1 MGATKACNSS
11 CSLLGMLSNV
21 NVDTIIG
28 GGTNRESQLVVLDFN
43 GQALGIL
50 QSLADASQTHTTAA
64 RLTKRQSIAW
74 RRHLV
79 HCLKVGSLGSLEDL
93 ELALQLFLLLLS
105 AIFLVGFCAV
115 IGLEGLVVTFNL
127 HAALFDLTLGML

>member
-1 MGATKACNSS
+1 
-11 CSLLGMLSNV
+11 
-21 NVDTIIG
+21 
-28 GGTNRESQLVVLDFN
+28 
-43 GQALGIL
+43 
-50 QSLADASQTHTTAA
+50 
-64 RLTKRQSIAW
+64 
-74 RRHLV
+74 
-79 HCLKVGSLGSLEDL
+79 LKVGSLGSLEDL